1 MNFLQIVTFV
11 FPCNCAVHD
20 RAAILRTDRPGGGLQ
35 SPVCAPGLNARWMRR
50 FVFSSSG
57 DQTRARSLGSDP
69 SGTVLRA
76 FLPRAMVGIAESL
89 FTTFFPADC
98 RICNNPLS
106 NISRLPVCGEC
117 LATIHPISG
126 TLCSVCGERILTP
139 FITKQDS
146 GPQCGVCRQIAPG
159 YERAVAYGSYEGA
172 LRDLIHLLK
181 YEGVRPAS
189 KILGRMLSDVIAS
202 LEPKFANAPI
212 LLIPVPL
219 HLSKQKQRQFNQAEM
234 IAHAALQSLPASRF
248 ELNLQI
254 LERRRATLSQIGLS
268 SHQRRENLRGA
279 FAISAVDAVKGREV
293 LLVDD
298 VLTTGTTASEC
309 ARVLRR
315 AGALRIYVAT
325 VARTFKYEAQF
336 INPAFSERATIP
348 GKTMTKTA
356 AAG

>member
-1 MNFLQIVTFV
+1 MSV
-11 FPCNCAVHD
+11 
-20 RAAILRTDRPGGGLQ
+20 
-35 SPVCAPGLNARWMRR
+35 
-50 FVFSSSG
+50 
-57 DQTRARSLGSDP
+57 
-69 SGTVLRA
+69 
-76 FLPRAMVGIAESL
+76 AESL
-89 FTTFFPADC
+89 FTSFFPADC
-98 RICNNPLS
+98 RICHNPLS
-106 NISRLPVCGEC
+106 NISRLPVCHEC
-117 LATIHPISG
+117 LSAIHPITG

-139 FITKQDS
+139 FIASQDS
-146 GPQCGVCRQIAPG
+146 GPKCGVCRQIPPR
-159 YERAVAYGSYEGA
+159 YEHAVAYGSYEGA

-189 KILGRMLSDVIAS
+189 GILGQMLSEVIGS
-202 LEPKFANAPI
+202 LEPEFGNAPV

-219 HLSKQKQRQFNQAEM
+219 HVSKRKQREFNQAEM
-234 IAHAALQSLPASRF
+234 IARVALQSLPAARF

-279 FAISAVDAVKGREV
+279 FAITSVDAVKDREV

-315 AGALRIYVAT
+315 AGTSRVYVAT
-325 VARTFKYEAQF
+325 VARTFKYEAQYV
-336 INPAFSERATIP
+336 NPGFSEEAAINA
-348 GKTMTKTA
+348 KTKTA

>member
-1 MNFLQIVTFV
+1 MTRGADCDSV
-11 FPCNCAVHD
+11 
-20 RAAILRTDRPGGGLQ
+20 R
-35 SPVCAPGLNARWMRR
+35 APGLIARWMRR

-57 DQTRARSLGSDP
+57 DQTRARSLGLAP
-69 SGTVLRA
+69 SRVVSPA
-76 FLPRAMVGIAESL
+76 FLSKAVMGVAESL
-89 FTTFFPADC
+89 FATFFPADC

-106 NISRLPVCGEC
+106 NISRLPVCHEC
-117 LATIHPISG
+117 IATIHPITG
-126 TLCSVCGERILTP
+126 TLCRVCGERILTP
-139 FITKQDS
+139 FIANQDS
-146 GPQCGVCRQIAPG
+146 GPQCGVCRQIAPR

-189 KILGRMLSDVIAS
+189 GVLGQMLSEVITS
-202 LEPKFANAPI
+202 LEPKFGNAPA

-219 HLSKQKQRQFNQAEM
+219 HISKHKQREFNQAEM
-234 IAHAALQSLPASRF
+234 IARVALQSLPAARF

-279 FAISAVDAVKGREV
+279 FVISAVDAVKGREV

-315 AGALRIYVAT
+315 AGASRVYVAT
-325 VARTFKYEAQF
+325 VARTFKYEAQS
-336 INPAFSERATIP
+336 INPGFAEDAAITAKS
-348 GKTMTKTA
+348 KTA